1 LRERER
7 RRKTEN
13 GGFWRMITID
23 LHDAHLTENIKA
35 IEILSEIGMF
45 TDADIQ
51 KLYDEQ
57 IRKDG
62 EK

>member
-1 LRERER
+1 
-7 RRKTEN
+7 
-13 GGFWRMITID
+13 MITID
-23 LHDAHLTENIKA
+23 LHDAHLTENINA
-35 IEILSEIGMF
+35 IEILRENGMF

>member
-1 LRERER
+1 
-7 RRKTEN
+7 
-13 GGFWRMITID
+13 MITID
-23 LHDAHLTENIKA
+23 SRDAHLTENIKA
-35 IEILSEIGMF
+35 IEILRESGMF

-62 EK
+62 KE